1 MNPSKIF
8 DKHKESKPSIVT
20 IGTFDGMHK
29 GHITLLAEMTKIAK
43 DLIPIVISFNR
54 SPKDIINK
62 KDSKMILQI
71 TEKQKMIEDMGI
83 EKLISIN
90 FDSEIQELNC
100 KDFIKILKD
109 SLNIKVLTLGEDT
122 LLGKDRKGYKNGLIE
137 ILNDFDASLIP
148 ISNKK
153 EKESKI
159 SSSQIKK
166 SISEGDITKANS
178 LLGRNF
184 FISGKVLEGKKIGS
198 TLGYPTANIQYNNN
212 LIIPKDGVYKTETY
226 VNGNTYLSATS
237 IGDNPTFNGSEKTIE
252 TFIIDFKEDIYNK
265 NIKVSF
271 LKFIRDQKRFND
283 VESLKKHMS
292 DDINYI
298 VSEKG

>member
-1 MNPSKIF
+1 VNPSEIF
-8 DKHKESKPSIVT
+8 YKHKEVNPSIVT

-29 GHITLLAEMTKIAK
+29 GHISLLTEMIKLAN

-54 SPKDIINK
+54 PPKDVINK
-62 KDSKMILQI
+62 KDSKMILQL
-71 TEKQKMIEDMGI
+71 TDKKRMIEEIGI
-83 EKLISIN
+83 DKLITIN
-90 FDSEIQELNC
+90 FNSEIQELDC

-109 SLNIKVLTLGEDT
+109 SLNMEVLTLGEGT
-122 LLGKDRKGYKNGLIE
+122 LLGKDRKGYKNGLVE
-137 ILNDFDASLIP
+137 TLNDFGVRLIP

-153 EKESKI
+153 DKENKI
-159 SSSQIKK
+159 SSSQIKR
-166 SISEGDITKANS
+166 SISKGNITKANS

-184 FISGKVLEGKKIGS
+184 FINGKVIEGKKIGS
-198 TLGYPTANIQYNNN
+198 KLGYPTANIQYNDD
-212 LIIPKDGVYKTETY
+212 LIIPKDGIYKTETY

-237 IGDNPTFNGSEKTIE
+237 IGNNPTFDGSEKTIE

-265 NIKVSF
+265 YIKVSF

-298 VSEKG
+298 VSGKG

>member
-1 MNPSKIF
+1 MNPSEIF
-8 DKHKESKPSIVT
+8 YKHKEVNPSIVT
-20 IGTFDGMHK
+20 IGTFDGIHK
-29 GHITLLAEMTKIAK
+29 GHISLLTEMIKLAN

-54 SPKDIINK
+54 SPKDVINK
-62 KDSKMILQI
+62 KDSKMILQL
-71 TEKQKMIEDMGI
+71 TDKKRMIEEIGI
-83 EKLISIN
+83 DKLITIN
-90 FDSEIQELNC
+90 FNSEIQELDC

-109 SLNIKVLTLGEDT
+109 SLNMEVLTLGEDT
-122 LLGKDRKGYKNGLIE
+122 LLGKDRKGYKNGLVE
-137 ILNDFDASLIP
+137 TLNDFGVRLIP

-153 EKESKI
+153 DKENKI
-159 SSSQIKK
+159 SSSQIKR
-166 SISEGDITKANS
+166 SISKGNITKANS

-184 FISGKVLEGKKIGS
+184 FINGKVIKGKKIGS
-198 TLGYPTANIQYNNN
+198 KLGYPTANIQYNDD
-212 LIIPKDGVYKTETY
+212 LIIPKDGIYKTETY

-237 IGDNPTFNGSEKTIE
+237 IGNNPTFDGSEKTIE

-265 NIKVSF
+265 YIKVSF

-298 VSEKG
+298 VSGKG

>member
-1 MNPSKIF
+1 MNPSEIF
-8 DKHKESKPSIVT
+8 YKHKEVKPSIVT

-29 GHITLLAEMTKIAK
+29 GHISLLAEMTNLTN

-54 SPKDIINK
+54 PPKDIINK
-62 KDSKMILQI
+62 KKSKMILQLADKKRI
-71 TEKQKMIEDMGI
+71 IKDIGTEKV
-83 EKLISIN
+83 ISIN
-90 FDSEIQELNC
+90 FNSEIQELDC

-109 SLNIKVLTLGEDT
+109 SLNMEVLTLGEDT
-122 LLGKDRKGYKNGLIE
+122 LLGKDRKGYKNGLVE
-137 ILNDFDASLIP
+137 ILNDFGARLISIP
-148 ISNKK
+148 NKK
-153 EKESKI
+153 DKEDKI

-166 SISEGDITKANS
+166 SISEGNITKANS

-184 FISGKVLEGKKIGS
+184 FINGKVIEGKKIGA
-198 TLGYPTANIQYNNN
+198 TLGYPTANIQYNND
-212 LIIPKDGVYKTETY
+212 LIIPKDGIYKTKTY
-226 VNGNTYLSATS
+226 VNENTYLSATS

-265 NIKVSF
+265 YIKVSF
-271 LKFIRDQKRFND
+271 LKFIRSQKRFND

-298 VSEKG
+298 INGKG

>member
-1 MNPSKIF
+1 MNPSEIF
-8 DKHKESKPSIVT
+8 YKHKEVNPSIVT

-29 GHITLLAEMTKIAK
+29 GHISLLTEMIKLAN

-54 SPKDIINK
+54 PPKDVINK
-62 KDSKMILQI
+62 KDSKMILQL
-71 TEKQKMIEDMGI
+71 TDKKRMIEEIGI
-83 EKLISIN
+83 DKLITIN
-90 FDSEIQELNC
+90 FNSEIQELDC

-109 SLNIKVLTLGEDT
+109 SLNMEVLTLGEGT
-122 LLGKDRKGYKNGLIE
+122 LLGKDRKGYKNGLVE
-137 ILNDFDASLIP
+137 TLNDFGVRLIP

-153 EKESKI
+153 DKENKI
-159 SSSQIKK
+159 SSSQIKR
-166 SISEGDITKANS
+166 SISKGNITKANS

-184 FISGKVLEGKKIGS
+184 FINGKVIKGKKIGS
-198 TLGYPTANIQYNNN
+198 KLGYPTANIQYNDD
-212 LIIPKDGVYKTETY
+212 LIIPKDGIYKTETY

-237 IGDNPTFNGSEKTIE
+237 IGNNPTFDGSEKTIE

-265 NIKVSF
+265 YIKVSF

-298 VSEKG
+298 VSGKG

>member
-1 MNPSKIF
+1 MNPSEIF
-8 DKHKESKPSIVT
+8 YKHKEVNPSIVT

-29 GHITLLAEMTKIAK
+29 GHISLLTEMIKLAN

-54 SPKDIINK
+54 SPKDVINK
-62 KDSKMILQI
+62 KDSKMILQL
-71 TEKQKMIEDMGI
+71 TDKKRMIEEIGI
-83 EKLISIN
+83 DKLITIN
-90 FDSEIQELNC
+90 FNSEIQELDC

-109 SLNIKVLTLGEDT
+109 SLNMEVLTLGEGT
-122 LLGKDRKGYKNGLIE
+122 LLGKDRKGYKNGLVE
-137 ILNDFDASLIP
+137 TLNDFGVRLIP

-153 EKESKI
+153 DKENKI
-159 SSSQIKK
+159 SSSQIKR
-166 SISEGDITKANS
+166 SISKGNITKANS

-184 FISGKVLEGKKIGS
+184 FINGKVIEGKKIGS
-198 TLGYPTANIQYNNN
+198 KLGYPTANIQYNDD
-212 LIIPKDGVYKTETY
+212 LIIPKDGIYKTETY

-237 IGDNPTFNGSEKTIE
+237 IGNNPTFDGSEKTIE

-265 NIKVSF
+265 YIKVSF

-298 VSEKG
+298 VSGKG

>member
-1 MNPSKIF
+1 VNPSEIF
-8 DKHKESKPSIVT
+8 DKHKEVNPSIIT

-29 GHITLLAEMTKIAK
+29 GHISLLTEMTKLAN

-54 SPKDIINK
+54 PPKDIINK
-62 KDSKMILQI
+62 KDSKMLLQL
-71 TEKQKMIEDMGI
+71 TDKKRMIEDIGI
-83 EKLISIN
+83 EKLITIN
-90 FDSEIQELNC
+90 FNSEIQELDC

-109 SLNIKVLTLGEDT
+109 SLNMEALTLGEDT
-122 LLGKDRKGYKNGLIE
+122 LLGKDRKGYKNGLVE
-137 ILNDFDASLIP
+137 ILNDFGVRLIP

-153 EKESKI
+153 DKENKI
-159 SSSQIKK
+159 SSSQIKR
-166 SISEGDITKANS
+166 SISEGNITKANS
-178 LLGRNF
+178 LLGRNY
-184 FISGKVLEGKKIGS
+184 FINGKVIEGKKIGS
-198 TLGYPTANIQYNNN
+198 ALGYPTANIQYNDD
-212 LIIPKDGVYKTETY
+212 LIIPKDGIYKTETY

-265 NIKVSF
+265 YIKISF
-271 LKFIRDQKRFND
+271 LKFIRDQKKFNN
-283 VESLKKHMS
+283 VESLKKHIS

>member
-1 MNPSKIF
+1 MNPSEIF
-8 DKHKESKPSIVT
+8 YKHKEVKPSIVT

-29 GHITLLAEMTKIAK
+29 GHISLLAEMTNLTN

-54 SPKDIINK
+54 PPKDIINK
-62 KDSKMILQI
+62 KKSKMILQLADKKRI
-71 TEKQKMIEDMGI
+71 IKDIGI

-90 FDSEIQELNC
+90 FNSEIQELDC

-109 SLNIKVLTLGEDT
+109 SLNMEVLTLGEDT
-122 LLGKDRKGYKNGLIE
+122 LLGKDRKGYKNGLVE
-137 ILNDFDASLIP
+137 ILNDFGARLISIP
-148 ISNKK
+148 NKK
-153 EKESKI
+153 DKEDKI

-166 SISEGDITKANS
+166 SISEGNITKANS

-184 FISGKVLEGKKIGS
+184 FINGKVIEGKKIGA
-198 TLGYPTANIQYNNN
+198 TLGYPTANIQYNND
-212 LIIPKDGVYKTETY
+212 LIIPKDGIYKTKTY
-226 VNGNTYLSATS
+226 VNENTYLSATS

-265 NIKVSF
+265 YIKVSF
-271 LKFIRDQKRFND
+271 LKFIRSQKRFND

-298 VSEKG
+298 INGKG

>member
-1 MNPSKIF
+1 VNPSEIF
-8 DKHKESKPSIVT
+8 YKHKEVKPSIVT

-29 GHITLLAEMTKIAK
+29 GHISLLAEMTNLTN

-54 SPKDIINK
+54 PPKDIINK
-62 KDSKMILQI
+62 KKSKMILQLADKKRI
-71 TEKQKMIEDMGI
+71 IKDIGI

-90 FDSEIQELNC
+90 FNSEIQELDC

-109 SLNIKVLTLGEDT
+109 SLNMEVLTLGEDT
-122 LLGKDRKGYKNGLIE
+122 LLGKDRKGYKNGLVE
-137 ILNDFDASLIP
+137 ILNDFGARLISIP
-148 ISNKK
+148 NKK
-153 EKESKI
+153 DKEDKI

-166 SISEGDITKANS
+166 SISEGNITKANS

-184 FISGKVLEGKKIGS
+184 FINGKVIEGKKIGA
-198 TLGYPTANIQYNNN
+198 TLGYPTANIQYNND
-212 LIIPKDGVYKTETY
+212 LIIPKDGIYKTKTY
-226 VNGNTYLSATS
+226 VNENTYLSATS

-265 NIKVSF
+265 YIKVSF
-271 LKFIRDQKRFND
+271 LKFIRSQKRFND

-298 VSEKG
+298 INGKG

>member
-1 MNPSKIF
+1 MNPSEIF
-8 DKHKESKPSIVT
+8 YKHKEVKPSIVT

-29 GHITLLAEMTKIAK
+29 GHISLLAEMTNLTN

-54 SPKDIINK
+54 PPKDIINK
-62 KDSKMILQI
+62 KKSKMILQLADKKRI
-71 TEKQKMIEDMGI
+71 IKDIGI

-90 FDSEIQELNC
+90 FNSEIQELDC

-109 SLNIKVLTLGEDT
+109 SLNMEVLTLGEDT
-122 LLGKDRKGYKNGLIE
+122 LLGKDRKGYKNGLVE
-137 ILNDFDASLIP
+137 ILNDFGARLISIP
-148 ISNKK
+148 NKK
-153 EKESKI
+153 DKEDKI

-166 SISEGDITKANS
+166 SISEGNITKANS

-184 FISGKVLEGKKIGS
+184 FINGKVIEGKKIGA
-198 TLGYPTANIQYNNN
+198 TLGYPTANIQYNND
-212 LIIPKDGVYKTETY
+212 LIIPKDGIYKTETY
-226 VNGNTYLSATS
+226 VNENTYLSATS

-265 NIKVSF
+265 YIKVSF
-271 LKFIRDQKRFND
+271 LKFIRSQKRFND

-298 VSEKG
+298 INGKG

>member
-1 MNPSKIF
+1 MNPSEIF
-8 DKHKESKPSIVT
+8 DKHKEVNPSIIT

-29 GHITLLAEMTKIAK
+29 GHISLLTEMTKLAN

-54 SPKDIINK
+54 PPKDIINK
-62 KDSKMILQI
+62 KDSKMLLQL
-71 TEKQKMIEDMGI
+71 TDKKRMIEDIGI
-83 EKLISIN
+83 EKLITIN
-90 FDSEIQELNC
+90 FNSEIQELDC

-109 SLNIKVLTLGEDT
+109 SLNMEALTLGEDT
-122 LLGKDRKGYKNGLIE
+122 LLGKDRKGYKNGLVE
-137 ILNDFDASLIP
+137 ILNDFGVRLIP

-153 EKESKI
+153 DKENKI
-159 SSSQIKK
+159 SSSQIKR
-166 SISEGDITKANS
+166 SISEGNITKANS
-178 LLGRNF
+178 LLGRNY
-184 FISGKVLEGKKIGS
+184 FINGKVIEGKKIGS
-198 TLGYPTANIQYNNN
+198 ALGYPTANIQYNDD
-212 LIIPKDGVYKTETY
+212 LIIPKDGIYKTETY

-265 NIKVSF
+265 YIKISF
-271 LKFIRDQKRFND
+271 LKFIRDQKKFNN
-283 VESLKKHMS
+283 VESLKKHIS

>member
-1 MNPSKIF
+1 VNPSEIF
-8 DKHKESKPSIVT
+8 YKHKEVNPSIVT

-29 GHITLLAEMTKIAK
+29 GHISLLTEMIKLAN

-54 SPKDIINK
+54 SPKDVINK
-62 KDSKMILQI
+62 KDSKMILQL
-71 TEKQKMIEDMGI
+71 TDKKRMIEEIGI
-83 EKLISIN
+83 DKLITIN
-90 FDSEIQELNC
+90 FNSEIQELDC

-109 SLNIKVLTLGEDT
+109 SLNMEVLTLGEDT
-122 LLGKDRKGYKNGLIE
+122 LLGKDRKGYKNGLVE
-137 ILNDFDASLIP
+137 TLNDFGVRLIP

-153 EKESKI
+153 DKENKI
-159 SSSQIKK
+159 SSSQIKR
-166 SISEGDITKANS
+166 SISKGNITKANS

-184 FISGKVLEGKKIGS
+184 FINGKVIEGKKIGS
-198 TLGYPTANIQYNNN
+198 KLGYPTANIQYNDD
-212 LIIPKDGVYKTETY
+212 LIIPKDGIYKTETY

-237 IGDNPTFNGSEKTIE
+237 IGNNPTFDGSEKTIE

-265 NIKVSF
+265 YIKVSF

-298 VSEKG
+298 VSGKG

>member
-1 MNPSKIF
+1 VNPSEIF
-8 DKHKESKPSIVT
+8 YKHKEVKPSIVT

-29 GHITLLAEMTKIAK
+29 GHISLLAEMTNLTN

-54 SPKDIINK
+54 PPKDIINK
-62 KDSKMILQI
+62 KKSKMILQLADKKRI
-71 TEKQKMIEDMGI
+71 IKDIGI

-90 FDSEIQELNC
+90 FNSEIQELDC

-109 SLNIKVLTLGEDT
+109 SLNMEVLTLGEDT
-122 LLGKDRKGYKNGLIE
+122 LLGKDRKGYKNGLVE
-137 ILNDFDASLIP
+137 ILNDFGARLISIP
-148 ISNKK
+148 NKK
-153 EKESKI
+153 DKEDKI

-166 SISEGDITKANS
+166 SISEGNITKANS

-184 FISGKVLEGKKIGS
+184 FINGKVIEGKKIGA
-198 TLGYPTANIQYNNN
+198 TLGYPTANIQYNND
-212 LIIPKDGVYKTETY
+212 LIIPKDGIYKTETY
-226 VNGNTYLSATS
+226 VNENTYLSATS

-265 NIKVSF
+265 YIKVSF
-271 LKFIRDQKRFND
+271 LKFIRSQKRFND

-298 VSEKG
+298 INGKG

>member
-1 MNPSKIF
+1 VNPSEIF
-8 DKHKESKPSIVT
+8 DKHKEVNPSIIT

-29 GHITLLAEMTKIAK
+29 GHISLLTEMTKLAN

-54 SPKDIINK
+54 PPKDVINK
-62 KDSKMILQI
+62 KDSKMLLQL
-71 TEKQKMIEDMGI
+71 TDKKRMIEDIGI
-83 EKLISIN
+83 EKLITIN
-90 FDSEIQELNC
+90 FNSEIQELDC

-109 SLNIKVLTLGEDT
+109 SLNMEALTLGEDT
-122 LLGKDRKGYKNGLIE
+122 LLGKDRKGYKNGLVE
-137 ILNDFDASLIP
+137 ILNDFGVRLIP

-153 EKESKI
+153 DKENKI
-159 SSSQIKK
+159 SSSQIKR
-166 SISEGDITKANS
+166 SISEGNITKANS
-178 LLGRNF
+178 LLGRNY
-184 FISGKVLEGKKIGS
+184 FINGKVIEGKKIGS
-198 TLGYPTANIQYNNN
+198 ALGYPTANIQYNDD
-212 LIIPKDGVYKTETY
+212 LIIPKDGIYKTETY

-265 NIKVSF
+265 YIKISF
-271 LKFIRDQKRFND
+271 LKFIRDQKKFNN
-283 VESLKKHMS
+283 VESLKKHIS

>member
-1 MNPSKIF
+1 MNPSEIF
-8 DKHKESKPSIVT
+8 YKHKEVNPSIVT
-20 IGTFDGMHK
+20 IGTFDGIHK
-29 GHITLLAEMTKIAK
+29 GHISLLTEMIKLAN

-54 SPKDIINK
+54 SPKDVINK
-62 KDSKMILQI
+62 KDSKMILQL
-71 TEKQKMIEDMGI
+71 TDKKRMIEEIGI
-83 EKLISIN
+83 DKLITIN
-90 FDSEIQELNC
+90 FNSEIQELDC

-109 SLNIKVLTLGEDT
+109 SLNMEVLTLGEDT
-122 LLGKDRKGYKNGLIE
+122 LLGKDRKGYKNGLVE
-137 ILNDFDASLIP
+137 TLNDFGVRLIP

-153 EKESKI
+153 DKENKI
-159 SSSQIKK
+159 SSSQIKR
-166 SISEGDITKANS
+166 SISKGNITKANS

-184 FISGKVLEGKKIGS
+184 FINGKVIEGKKIGS
-198 TLGYPTANIQYNNN
+198 KLGYPTANIQYNDD
-212 LIIPKDGVYKTETY
+212 LIIPKDGIYKTETY

-237 IGDNPTFNGSEKTIE
+237 IGNNPTFDGSEKTIE

-265 NIKVSF
+265 YIKVSF

-298 VSEKG
+298 VSGKG

>member
-1 MNPSKIF
+1 MNPSEIF
-8 DKHKESKPSIVT
+8 DKHKEVNPSIIT

-29 GHITLLAEMTKIAK
+29 GHISLLTEMTKLAN

-54 SPKDIINK
+54 PPKDVINK
-62 KDSKMILQI
+62 KDSKMLLQL
-71 TEKQKMIEDMGI
+71 TDKKRMIEDIGI
-83 EKLISIN
+83 EKLITIN
-90 FDSEIQELNC
+90 FNSEIQELDC

-109 SLNIKVLTLGEDT
+109 SLNMEALTLGEDT
-122 LLGKDRKGYKNGLIE
+122 LLGKDRKGYKNGLVE
-137 ILNDFDASLIP
+137 ILNDFGVRLIP

-153 EKESKI
+153 DKENKI
-159 SSSQIKK
+159 SSSQIKR
-166 SISEGDITKANS
+166 SISEGNITKANS
-178 LLGRNF
+178 LLGRNY
-184 FISGKVLEGKKIGS
+184 FINGKVIEGKKIGS
-198 TLGYPTANIQYNNN
+198 ALGYPTANIQYNDD
-212 LIIPKDGVYKTETY
+212 LIIPKDGIYKTETY

-265 NIKVSF
+265 YIKISF
-271 LKFIRDQKRFND
+271 LKFIRDQKKFNN
-283 VESLKKHMS
+283 VESLKKHIS